1 MDCIFCEPIEKILE
15 NNHAFAIFDKNPVTP
30 GHLLIISKRHVS
42 DYFALTIR
50 EKFAIEQLLDEGK
63 QHLIDQYQP
72 DGFNIGI
79 NCGQAAGQ
87 AIFHAHVHLIPR
99 YKGDLDNPLGG
110 VRGVI
115 PEKRLYPLST

>member
-1 MDCIFCEPIEKILE
+1 MDCIFCEPIDKILE
-15 NNHAFAIFDKNPVTP
+15 NNHAFAIFDKNPVSP
-30 GHLLIISKRHVS
+30 GHLLIISKRHVN
-42 DYFALTIR
+42 DYFSLTIR

-63 QHLIDQYQP
+63 KRLIEQYQP

-87 AIFHAHVHLIPR
+87 TIFHAHVHLIPR
-99 YKGDLDNPLGG
+99 YKGDLDNPMGG

-115 PEKRLYPLST
+115 PEKRLYSL

>member
-1 MDCIFCEPIEKILE
+1 MDCIFCEPIDKILE
-15 NNHAFAIFDKNPVTP
+15 NNHAFAIYDKNPVTP
-30 GHLLIISKRHVS
+30 GHLLIISKRHVI

-50 EKFAIEQLLDEGK
+50 EKFAIEQLLVEGK
-63 QHLIDQYQP
+63 QHLIEQYQP

-99 YKGDLDNPLGG
+99 YKGDVDNPLGG